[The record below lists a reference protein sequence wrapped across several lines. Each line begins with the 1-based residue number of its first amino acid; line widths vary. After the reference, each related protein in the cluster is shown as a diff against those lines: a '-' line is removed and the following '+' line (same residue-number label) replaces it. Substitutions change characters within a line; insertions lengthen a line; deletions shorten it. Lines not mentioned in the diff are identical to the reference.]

1 MPTPDRLEPT
11 ATERI
16 CNRHMAR
23 LLCDLEAAGCPVAFR
38 DAVKRTMRKIKDLAN
53 AATTADGPAIAS
65 EQAEHLT
72 ALLNEALCP
81 RLFVDEVA
89 SKMDWLRMDLRELDN
104 ANLPVDVDE

>member
-1 MPTPDRLEPT
+1 MPTPEIT

-38 DAVKRTMRKIKDLAN
+38 DACKRTMRKIKDLAN
-53 AATTADGPAIAS
+53 AATTADGPVIAS
-65 EQAEHLT
+65 EQALHLE

-81 RLFVDEVA
+81 RLFVEEVV
-89 SKMDWLRMDLRELDN
+89 SKLEWLRQDLLELDN
-104 ANLPVDVDE
+104 ATLPVDVDE